1 MSKSV
6 KTSSTEKHMPF
17 VEIKAED
24 IATAAAAIPQNTPVY
39 MVNLLRYRERAEYA
53 DGSEFQPCSGRE
65 AYTQRYVPAFRA
77 LAAPG
82 GVKVFWLGAVLAG
95 GGVACGGQAARIGS
109 LAQPAF
115 AGIQNLFGRPD
126 YPAGARTHRKAALA
140 ERRLVPNPQT

>member
-1 MSKSV
+1 
-6 KTSSTEKHMPF
+6 MPF

-24 IATAAAAIPQNTPVY
+24 IATAAAVIPQNTPVY

-53 DGSEFQPCSGRE
+53 SGSEFQPCSGRE

-95 GGVACGGQAARIGS
+95 VVVSSGEQWDDIGIVEY
-109 LAQPAF
+109 PAF
-115 AGIQNLFGRPD
+115 AAFQRIVESSGLPG
-126 YPAGARTHRKAALA
+126 GS
-140 ERRLVPNPQT
+140 

>member
-24 IATAAAAIPQNTPVY
+24 IATAAAVIPQNTPVY

-53 DGSEFQPCSGRE
+53 GGSEFQPCSGRE

-95 GGVACGGQAARIGS
+95 VGV
-109 LAQPAF
+109 PA
-115 AGIQNLFGRPD
+115 GRRWD
-126 YPAGARTHRKAALA
+126 RLRSGEYPALA
-140 ERRLVPNPQT
+140 GVQSHVRMA